1 MSVWMRMTHRWL
13 PRLLA
18 MVMLLLM
25 ALPHGV
31 GAATPEGGSPD
42 PGSPVSSSPA
52 PAPSVPAAPELTRHG
67 VARDDTFQLTIETE
81 REHFRVD
88 EEIAITTLVRALGDG
103 PIEVGASR
111 SGLVAFAIEQLDG
124 PIRLGA
130 RRRASCGRQ
139 RLHGGEVMEV
149 PFRATGADDPDD
161 LAEAEVER
169 ILSEPEPEPEPEPR
183 LPMGTYRI
191 TAQAE
196 YGDRECASARS
207 LEASIVVA
215 VGLVQWDAVPLP
227 IQVLECDGRPS
238 STGRDLNPGDVGGSG
253 PDPATVV
260 LTTMQDGDLVAPWY
274 GYEAIAADE
283 DTMLFVYRTGGRV
296 RTAVLLQEGVPPL
309 GSGWRMIGFRRCLL
323 EELGPD
329 VDLGPDWRIWAH
341 PDGRILGSRR
351 NSGHCGW
358 ERVWSLLY
366 QRDPLVEYLRDPEQ
380 HFRTVVPVP
389 YATGVRLPRRA
400 FDTGYRRGDA
410 KLWAVPSGRALYV
423 VRGDGVVE
431 RWPRLDGGAVC
442 S

>member
-1 MSVWMRMTHRWL
+1 M
-13 PRLLA
+13 
-18 MVMLLLM
+18 
-25 ALPHGV
+25 
-31 GAATPEGGSPD
+31 
-42 PGSPVSSSPA
+42 
-52 PAPSVPAAPELTRHG
+52 PAAPELTRQG
-67 VARDDTFQLTIETE
+67 VAQDDTIQLTIETE
-81 REHFRVD
+81 RERFHVD

-103 PIEVGASR
+103 PIEMGVSR

-139 RLHGGEVMEV
+139 RLQGGEVMEV
-149 PFRATGADDPDD
+149 PFRVTAADDPDD
-161 LAEAEVER
+161 LAEAEMER
-169 ILSEPEPEPEPEPR
+169 ILSEPDLR

-191 TAQAE
+191 TAHAR
-196 YGDRECASARS
+196 YGDPECASPRS
-207 LEASIVVA
+207 LKTSIVIA

-260 LTTMQDGDLVAPWY
+260 LTTMQDGDLVAPWS

-283 DTMLFVYRTGGRV
+283 DTMLFVYRAGGRV
-296 RTAVLLQEGVPPL
+296 KTAVLLQEGVPPL

-366 QRDPLVEYLRDPEQ
+366 QRDPQVDYVRDPE
-380 HFRTVVPVP
+380 HRFRKVVPVP
-389 YATGVRLPRRA
+389 YATGVRLPRGAR
-400 FDTGYRRGDA
+400 DTGYRRGGA
-410 KLWAVPSGRALYV
+410 QLWMGPRKRAVFV
-423 VRGDGVVE
+423 VRADGVVE
-431 RWPRLDGGAVC
+431 RWPRVIGGVVC
-442 S
+442 GG